1 MKLSKLFVIASLAG
15 TLAVIGCGSDDSSSN
30 GGNGN
35 GNGTDPSAF
44 CNENLCATSGAAKT
58 ECEEAVAICLEIPNE
73 AQRDECVGTAVLASC
88 KV

>member
-1 MKLSKLFVIASLAG
+1 MKLSKLFVIALLTG
-15 TLAVIGCGSDDSSSN
+15 TLSVIGCGSDDSSSN

-35 GNGTDPSAF
+35 GNGDPSGF

-58 ECEEAVAICLEIPNE
+58 ECEEGVALCLALPTE
-73 AQRDECVGTAVLASC
+73 AQRDECIGGVVIATC